1 MTETTQHDM
10 AEDIIALMQDINGRL
25 ADRRT
30 NQMFGVPTA
39 RISDELGVKLGRLSS
54 GLVDLADSLERDG

>member
-1 MTETTQHDM
+1 M

>member
-1 MTETTQHDM
+1 M
-10 AEDIIALMQDINGRL
+10 

-39 RISDELGVKLGRLSS
+39 RISDELGVKLGRLSA
-54 GLVDLADSLERDG
+54 GLSDLADSLERDS

>member
-10 AEDIIALMQDINGRL
+10 AEDINGRL